1 MIDKAIYGRR
11 RSLTSF
17 WMTLFVVSK
26 RKKRRFAECML
37 ELPLLAL
44 RDYFEKDEVFPKVV
58 IDNIVSKL
66 KDFDDKGLSEKLYDK
81 NEKPGKLV
89 IKFLHCS

>member
-1 MIDKAIYGRR
+1 
-11 RSLTSF
+11 
-17 WMTLFVVSK
+17 
-26 RKKRRFAECML
+26 ML

-66 KDFDDKGLSEKLYDK
+66 KDFDDKGLSENLYDK
-81 NEKPGKLV
+81 NENPGKLV